1 MHLGHR
7 ALINHCSS
15 LLAQGDDLAVVTFE
29 PLPKAFFAPEHAPAR
44 LSPPGEKLKL
54 LEEAGVDLVWQM
66 RFDLALAVLEP
77 RAFVELVLVKGL
89 AARHVVTGD
98 DFRFGRDR
106 AGNLAQLRQL
116 GGKFGF
122 ETHVVEG
129 LHMDGQRVSSGTIR
143 QALAAGDFALAA
155 RLLGR
160 PYRMS
165 GRVSRG
171 QQLGRKLGYPTANL
185 RVKALPSP
193 VEGIFA
199 VRARVPGD
207 TWRPAV
213 ASLGWRPTVGGEDL
227 LLEVHFFD
235 YDASLY
241 GQRLEVEFVAKLR
254 DESHFRHIDGL
265 VEQMKRDEEEARAI
279 LGAPTRKQ

>member
-7 ALINHCSS
+7 ALIDRCSP
-15 LLAQGDDLAVVTFE
+15 LLAQGEDLAVVTFE
-29 PLPKAFFAPEHAPAR
+29 PLPKAFFAPEYAPAR
-44 LSPPGEKLKL
+44 LSSPVGKLRL

-66 RFDLALAVLEP
+66 RFDLALAVMEP
-77 RAFVELVLVKGL
+77 RAFVELVLVRGL
-89 AARHVVTGD
+89 AAKHVVTGD

-106 AGNLAQLRQL
+106 AGNLGQLRRL
-116 GGKFGF
+116 GEEFGF
-122 ETHVVEG
+122 DTHVVEEMQ
-129 LHMDGQRVSSGTIR
+129 LDGQRVSSGTIR
-143 QALAAGDFALAA
+143 QALSAGDFVLAE

-165 GRVSRG
+165 GRVCRG
-171 QQLGRKLGYPTANL
+171 QQLGRTLGYPTANL

-199 VRARVPGD
+199 VRARAPD
-207 TWRPAV
+207 DAWRPAV

-241 GQRLEVEFVAKLR
+241 GRRLEVEFVAKLR
-254 DESHFRHIDGL
+254 DESHFPHIDGL
-265 VEQMKRDEEEARAI
+265 VEQMKRDEKEARAI
-279 LGAPTRKQ
+279 LAAHTWTE